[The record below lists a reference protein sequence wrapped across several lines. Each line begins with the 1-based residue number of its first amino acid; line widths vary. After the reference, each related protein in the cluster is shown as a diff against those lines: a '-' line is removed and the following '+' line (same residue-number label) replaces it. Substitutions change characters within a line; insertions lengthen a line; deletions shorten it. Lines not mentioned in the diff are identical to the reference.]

1 MMIDI
6 WEIESLV
13 RLKDKL
19 RGILNDRGITSEDS
33 DNLNALVDKVNQIN
47 DDTLLNQMLSEG
59 IENFYNDKI
68 TKLASYALAYSK
80 NITGLIELPN
90 VTEAGT
96 YAFYYSGAKIIKLPK
111 LYRSEVNLFMYSSVE
126 ELYLNNATIMG
137 SQSYIN
143 LTQLRKLYAPRIGL
157 MLNAFN
163 TETAK
168 LTHICYRNGSAN
180 KNFNSSEKLEMMVIT
195 QKTAITPFQTASY
208 IPKKALTDGN
218 CYIYVPS
225 ALLDSYKTATN
236 ISVYADRIRAIEDYM
251 TEICAE
257 FPDFEKDYAQIE

>member
-1 MMIDI
+1 MTSI
-6 WEIESLV
+6 WEIESLI

-19 RGILNDRGITSEDS
+19 GNILTDRGITNEAS
-33 DNLNALVDKVNQIN
+33 DNLNTLVEKVNRIN
-47 DDTLLNQMLSEG
+47 GDTIFNQMLSEG
-59 IENFYNDKI
+59 IENLYNDKI

-80 NITGLIELPN
+80 NITKSIELPN
-90 VTEAGT
+90 VTETGT
-96 YAFYYSGAKIIKLPK
+96 HAFYYSGAKIIKLPK
-111 LYRSEVNLFMYSSVE
+111 LYRSETNLFSYSSVE

-137 SQSYIN
+137 SSSYIN

-157 MLNAFN
+157 MLNGIN
-163 TETAK
+163 ETAK
-168 LTHICYRNGSAN
+168 LTHICYRTGSSN
-180 KNFNSSEKLEMMVIT
+180 KSFGSSEKLEMMIIT
-195 QKTAITPFQTASY
+195 QKSAISPFAYANY

-257 FPDFEKDYAQIE
+257 FPNFEEDYAKIE

>member
-1 MMIDI
+1 MTSI

-19 RGILNDRGITSEDS
+19 RGILSDRGVTSEDG
-33 DNLNALVDKVNQIN
+33 DNLNTLVEKVSQIN
-47 DDTLLNQMLSEG
+47 NDTILNQMLSEG
-59 IENFYNDKI
+59 VENFYNDKI
-68 TKLASYALAYSK
+68 TKLVPYALAYSK
-80 NITGLIELPN
+80 NITESIELPN

-111 LYRSEVNLFMYSSVE
+111 LYRSEANLFMYSSAE
-126 ELYLNNATIMG
+126 ELYLNNAAIMG
-137 SQSYIN
+137 FQSYTY
-143 LTQLRKLYAPRIGL
+143 LTQLRKLYAPKIGL
-157 MLNAFN
+157 MFNAFS
-163 TETAK
+163 TQTTK
-168 LTHICYRNGSAN
+168 LTHICYLNGTAN
-180 KNFNSSEKLEMMVIT
+180 KDFSSSEKLEMMIIT
-195 QKTAITPFQTASY
+195 QKSAVSPFSYANY

-225 ALLDSYKTATN
+225 ALLEKYKTATN

-257 FPDFEKDYAQIE
+257 FPDFEEDYAKIE

>member
-1 MMIDI
+1 MTSI

-19 RGILNDRGITSEDS
+19 RNILTDRGVASKDS
-33 DNLNALVDKVNQIN
+33 DNLNTLVEKVNQIN
-47 DDTLLNQMLSEG
+47 NDTLLNQILSEG
-59 IENFYNDKI
+59 IENLYNDKI
-68 TKLASYALAYSK
+68 TNLASYALAYTK
-80 NITGLIELPN
+80 NITESIELPN

-111 LYRSEVNLFMYSSVE
+111 LYRSEANLFWHSLVE

-137 SQSYIN
+137 LQSYID

-168 LTHICYRNGSAN
+168 LTHICYAWGTSN
-180 KNFNSSEKLEMMVIT
+180 KNFSSSEKLEMMIIT
-195 QKTAITPFQTASY
+195 RKSDITPFSNASY
-208 IPKKALTDGN
+208 IPKKALTYGN

-225 ALLDSYKTATN
+225 ALLENYKTATN
-236 ISVYADRIRAIEDYM
+236 ISVYADRIRAIENYM

-257 FPDFEKDYAQIE
+257 FPDFENDYAQIE